1 MQCHGSSLEEKN
13 LMLNGQITE
22 SKCIRATYS
31 WSEKEK
37 NNIIRIINKNSW
49 KVKKKYYEKNEVK
62 DIKFMVVL
70 FFVQFLK
77 QN

>member
-49 KVKKKYYEKNEVK
+49 KVKKNIMKRTNKKSWSIKNYTMRKTGKKY
-62 DIKFMVVL
+62 
-70 FFVQFLK
+70 
-77 QN
+77 